1 MSASNEFLQA
11 GIRAHSTAVAEGV
24 RVARRVAGTQSRL
37 KSQRRAVSQ
46 PAPRTSVEQERPAQV
61 FDAGTHLIV
70 SGPCREA
77 VQAALDKLAVGGG
90 KLISPITQLGN
101 KWMASCAHPR
111 MQECH
116 VEEFGYTRYIT
127 GPTREAVTQ
136 KVEEFLRFGA
146 VLVGEIGYN
155 DGQWSAV
162 CDTTGSRP

>member
-37 KSQRRAVSQ
+37 KSQRRAVAQ

-61 FDAGTHLIV
+61 FDAG
-70 SGPCREA
+70 EA